1 MVVTQPDR
9 LPTCVRVFS
18 PVFMVL
24 EGRECTRPTHSVP
37 VALEFAAVLCFRQL
51 TTPFFMHPF
60 MYHDTCNP
68 CIPKCLHSTHTCML
82 YIVFYS
88 VRFKLK
94 TLKDGIVLRIDVCQ
108 VSWPTRVLWMCVRT
122 PPCVIACIN
131 VCAHVKDPVVHTC
144 QSSVDYG
151 NTKTSSVHQRLGSA
165 TLSEFAF
172 PEESNSYF
180 LWQKSQKDN
189 TVVKKGIKLEIK
201 EGEEETEPVPQSL
214 LLSCALCFKLLTTP
228 LFLARSSCTMTL
240 AIHACIPKFLH
251 STHT

>member
-1 MVVTQPDR
+1 MSGLTSTSCVTIEGVRTRVVVVVTQPDR

-94 TLKDGIVLRIDVCQ
+94 TLKDGIVLRIDVYQ

-131 VCAHVKDPVVHTC
+131 VCAHVKDPVVHVRV
-144 QSSVDYG
+144 QWIME
-151 NTKTSSVHQRLGSA
+151 
-165 TLSEFAF
+165 TLKHLACTEG
-172 PEESNSYF
+172 
-180 LWQKSQKDN
+180 W
-189 TVVKKGIKLEIK
+189 VVQLC
-201 EGEEETEPVPQSL
+201 QSL
-214 LLSCALCFKLLTTP
+214 LSLRRA
-228 LFLARSSCTMTL
+228 
-240 AIHACIPKFLH
+240 
-251 STHT
+251 THISYGRNPQRTIQSKKEQNLK